1 MFPVLWQGETTNKA
15 LLPGMDQAEGG
26 SFTYLSTS
34 LLNYAGSSAAA
45 TFSVLL
51 QLIARDI
58 Y

>member
-1 MFPVLWQGETTNKA
+1 MAQDWQGETTNKA

-34 LLNYAGSSAAA
+34 LLNYAGSAAA

>member
-1 MFPVLWQGETTNKA
+1 MAQDWQGETTNKA

-34 LLNYAGSSAAA
+34 LLNYAGSSSAAA